1 MTTTITDSTTITTIM
16 DHLQNWPTITT
27 IEFNAH
33 AQSISIKQNEQAFEL
48 LRLSGGQV
56 QTQVLSS
63 SELSTLLTDE
73 IADIRFI
80 NLTYHGV
87 PMARFTRQA
96 PDTWTEIYQK
106 NIHGEPIDLNEA
118 KALLSDTK
126 GHC

>member
-1 MTTTITDSTTITTIM
+1 MTTTITDFTTVTSILN
-16 DHLQNWPTITT
+16 HLQNWPTVTT

-56 QTQVLSS
+56 QTQVLSN
-63 SELSTLLTDE
+63 SELHALLADE
-73 IADIRFI
+73 IVDLRFI

-96 PDTWTEIYQK
+96 PDSWTAIYQK
-106 NIHGEPIDLNEA
+106 NIHGTPIDLDEA
-118 KALLSDTK
+118 KALLSDTR

>member
-1 MTTTITDSTTITTIM
+1 MTTTITDSITVTSIL
-16 DHLQNWPTITT
+16 DHLQNWPTVTT

-63 SELSTLLTDE
+63 SELHALLADE
-73 IADIRFI
+73 IVDLRFI

-96 PDTWTEIYQK
+96 PDSWTAIYQK
-106 NIHGEPIDLNEA
+106 NIHGTPIDLDEA
-118 KALLSDTK
+118 KVLLSDTR